1 MRPLAAAAVALALAG
16 CVATDRT
23 ASVGA
28 RGPLGSVGAS
38 ASVTTFSIPGPS
50 APVPGEAWGDEE
62 TLQET
67 LQETLEEPRR
77 GPRRRF

>member
-1 MRPLAAAAVALALAG
+1 MRPLAAIVLAPTLALALAG

-50 APVPGEAWGDEE
+50 APVPGEAWGDDELLE
-62 TLQET
+62 DMV
-67 LQETLEEPRR
+67 EEPRR
-77 GPRRRF
+77 GPRRF